1 MKKLSIAFT
10 LIFAVLSA
18 SAQLVQQA
26 SKDDLIEKLTPPD
39 APKTRSLGRNI
50 VPKPVTLDLSINFD
64 FDSANLQASSKPLLD
79 NLASAMNSERLA
91 SLKFRVEGHT
101 DAKGKPDYNQ
111 KLSELRANAVKAQ
124 LEKLGVVAPRLIAQ
138 GKGDTEP
145 ANPGDKFAAE
155 NRRVKIVTLTP

>member
-1 MKKLSIAFT
+1 MKKLSITFT
-10 LIFAVLSA
+10 LLFAVLSA

-64 FDSANLQASSKPLLD
+64 FDSANLQASSKPLLN

-101 DAKGKPDYNQ
+101 DAKGKAEYNQ
-111 KLSELRANAVKAQ
+111 ELSARRALAVQNYLISQSVSNDRLQAEGKGFSEL
-124 LEKLGVVAPRLIAQ
+124 LMP
-138 GKGDTEP
+138 
-145 ANPGDKFAAE
+145 DKPLASE
-155 NRRVKIVTLTP
+155 NRRVRITITQ

>member
-101 DAKGKPDYNQ
+101 DAKGKAEYNQ
-111 KLSELRANAVKAQ
+111 ELSARRALAVQNYLISQSVSNDRLQAEGKGFSEL
-124 LEKLGVVAPRLIAQ
+124 LMP
-138 GKGDTEP
+138 
-145 ANPGDKFAAE
+145 DKPLASE
-155 NRRVKIVTLTP
+155 NRRVRITITQ

>member
-50 VPKPVTLDLSINFD
+50 VPKPVTLDLSITFD

-101 DAKGKPDYNQ
+101 DAKGKAEYNQ
-111 KLSELRANAVKAQ
+111 ELSARRALAVQNYLISQSVSNDRLQAEGKGFSEL
-124 LEKLGVVAPRLIAQ
+124 LMP
-138 GKGDTEP
+138 
-145 ANPGDKFAAE
+145 DKPLASE
-155 NRRVKIVTLTP
+155 NRRVRITITQ

>member
-1 MKKLSIAFT
+1 MKKLSIALT

-101 DAKGKPDYNQ
+101 DAKGKAEYNQ
-111 KLSELRANAVKAQ
+111 ELSARRALAVQNYLISQSVSNDRLQAEGKGFSEL
-124 LEKLGVVAPRLIAQ
+124 LMP
-138 GKGDTEP
+138 
-145 ANPGDKFAAE
+145 DKPLASE
-155 NRRVKIVTLTP
+155 NRRVRITITQ